1 MTSHLQFLFLFVAVF
16 EITPGVL
23 AREREQEVPLRSD
36 AKSQDAL
43 TSTERWPVADGCE
56 TDRAQQ
62 LTEGNPRCR
71 GSGIV

>member
-1 MTSHLQFLFLFVAVF
+1 MSAHLKFLFLFVAVF

-23 AREREQEVPLRSD
+23 AREREQEVPLQSD
-36 AKSQDAL
+36 THSQDAL

-62 LTEGNPRCR
+62 LTEGNPKCR
-71 GSGIV
+71 ERGIV